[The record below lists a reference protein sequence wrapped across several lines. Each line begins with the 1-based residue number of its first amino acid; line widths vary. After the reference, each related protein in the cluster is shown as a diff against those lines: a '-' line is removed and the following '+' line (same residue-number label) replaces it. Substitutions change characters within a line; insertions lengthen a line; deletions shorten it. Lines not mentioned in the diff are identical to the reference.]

1 MGGERRSSDGW
12 RSAVERGR
20 GRRVRPKARPA
31 PNSSPSPKPRA
42 VRVRGPSRSSPNGRP
57 SRASSTRLP
66 GNRPTT
72 ASRLAAPRRPPAA
85 DTPAAAS
92 AHARAVAATVPARA
106 RPRGAARPPV
116 TRRVVRPKPRPA
128 AAPRTSPSRPPP
140 SASPSRPKSASS
152 SPATTRCATAPTRA
166 PPAAP
171 SETRAAVRR
180 GAHERLGRGE
190 PAADAGRAHAG
201 HERADEGERAE
212 ERRVAALPPSAAIAR
227 PPSRPASAPAA
238 APPADAEAQRDP
250 ARRDA
255 RLRRRPARADQAA
268 GPAGGARS
276 GTLPAPATSHR
287 LSRRWAQARAWP
299 GARSRRRRASA
310 VSSVCSSS
318 AASRRASSSSAG
330 VEEPRQ
336 RLGQRVVRLEGR
348 RGLDG
353 RPARPGNRRL
363 TVVRFLGDR
372 AHELVPVPRDRPD
385 EDALPVL
392 AERAPQRPDRLGESA
407 VGDHHVRPHA
417 IEDLLPVQGHRALLD
432 EQQQQVE
439 VARDERHL
447 PPRPEE
453 RAAGGRERELRE
465 AVARRGHP
473 PPAQPSFGGRS
484 VIGPIHSSIRSM
496 SWWSW

>member
-1 MGGERRSSDGW
+1 M
-12 RSAVERGR
+12 
-20 GRRVRPKARPA
+20 
-31 PNSSPSPKPRA
+31 
-42 VRVRGPSRSSPNGRP
+42 
-57 SRASSTRLP
+57 
-66 GNRPTT
+66 
-72 ASRLAAPRRPPAA
+72 
-85 DTPAAAS
+85 
-92 AHARAVAATVPARA
+92 
-106 RPRGAARPPV
+106 
-116 TRRVVRPKPRPA
+116 
-128 AAPRTSPSRPPP
+128 
-140 SASPSRPKSASS
+140 ASPSRPKSASS
-152 SPATTRCATAPTRA
+152 NPATTRCATAPTRA

-171 SETRAAVRR
+171 SETRAAVRQ
-180 GAHERLGRGE
+180 ERTRASAAARPQPT
-190 PAADAGRAHAG
+190 PAAPAPATSAPTRASAPRSDGAG
-201 HERADEGERAE
+201 
-212 ERRVAALPPSAAIAR
+212 LPPSTAIAR

-238 APPADAEAQRDP
+238 APPADAAAHRDP

-255 RLRRRPARADQAA
+255 RLRRRPTRAAQAA

-287 LSRRWAQARAWP
+287 LSRRWAHARAWP

-310 VSSVCSSS
+310 VSSACSSS
-318 AASRRASSSSAG
+318 AAS
-330 VEEPRQ
+330 PPH
-336 RLGQRVVRLEGR
+336 LVVRVRGR
-348 RGLDG
+348 GAG
-353 RPARPGNRRL
+353 RARRPGGRSRRRVGAGSTAGPPAVGSRRL

-372 AHELVPVPRDRPD
+372 AHELVAVPGDGPD
-385 EDALPVL
+385 EDALAVL
-392 AERAPQRPDRLGESA
+392 AERAPQRPHRLGEGA